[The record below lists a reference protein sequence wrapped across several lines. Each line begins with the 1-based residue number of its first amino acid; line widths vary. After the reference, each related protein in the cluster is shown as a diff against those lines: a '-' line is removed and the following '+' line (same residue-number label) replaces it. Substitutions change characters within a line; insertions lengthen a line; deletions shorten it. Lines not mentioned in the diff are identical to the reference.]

1 MHDLATSLESFLYF
15 SPLVLSN
22 CNYLCKSTRMNI
34 FPHLIIVILLQK
46 FPSAFLVCVAR
57 KQKTLNICYVHLK
70 NSDEHSQ
77 RLPSKGFSR
86 EDDFKTL

>member
-34 FPHLIIVILLQK
+34 FPHLIIVIFITKISKCVFSVLLENK
-46 FPSAFLVCVAR
+46 
-57 KQKTLNICYVHLK
+57 
-70 NSDEHSQ
+70 
-77 RLPSKGFSR
+77 RL
-86 EDDFKTL
+86 